1 MELNTSL
8 NTKKSIVQL
17 LFALWRYRGFVFS
30 MVMREFQSRYRGSLL
45 GSIWAVIQ
53 PMAMIFIYTIIFSK
67 VMSARLSGSQDTLAY
82 GIFICAG
89 LLPWTFFSEL
99 LSRSMYIFIDQG
111 NLLKK
116 VIFPRSTLP
125 VILLFSTGI
134 NFIITFCIFL
144 IFLIAT
150 GRFPGLSLFGIL
162 PLLIIQQGFALGLGM
177 FLGTLN
183 VFFRDIGHLISIV
196 LQFWFW
202 LTPIVYP
209 ISILPERVRNIL
221 QLNPMTQLITS
232 FQQIILQRQWPQW
245 ETLHLHAIGAFLAL
259 LLGFWIFRRLSGD
272 IVDEL

>member
-1 MELNTSL
+1 
-8 NTKKSIVQL
+8 
-17 LFALWRYRGFVFS
+17 
-30 MVMREFQSRYRGSLL
+30 MVLREFQSRYRGSLL

-67 VMSARLSGSQDTLAY
+67 VMSARLAGSQDTLAY

-99 LSRSMYIFIDQG
+99 LSRSMNIFIDQG

-116 VIFPRSTLP
+116 VSFPRSTLP
-125 VILLFSTGI
+125 VVLLFSTAI
-134 NFIITFCIFL
+134 NFIIILCIFL

-150 GRFPGLSLFGIL
+150 GRFPGLSLIGFL

-183 VFFRDIGHLISIV
+183 VFFRDIGHLIGIV

-232 FQQIILQRQWPQW
+232 FQQIILQHQWPQW
-245 ETLHLHAIGAFLAL
+245 ETLYLHAIGSFLAL